1 MQVTP
6 HDRRVSRRRI
16 DGWMAQAMARA
27 IEVAGG
33 DTATVRVEGR
43 QGGARPATAH
53 PYLYNAWAIA
63 LGLIGVVALALF
75 FRLYRLDTLLHWAWG
90 DEMTYGL
97 EGQRVTRGEYKGL
110 FAYTWDQ
117 APATYAY
124 LISIAQQLFGPTLH
138 TDRMISALFG
148 TLTVPLLALCARAL
162 GLSWIGSL
170 LAAGLLAV
178 SHWHAHFSRIV
189 VSTVPSAFALLL
201 GLYCLIIAFR
211 IRRWWPAPLAGVAC
225 GFAPYMFISNRIIV
239 VILIAWLGYLAV
251 FHRVWLRHSWPKI
264 ALFAATFTLVLLPLA
279 VFWMHNIA
287 WFVGPE
293 RRVGLI
299 YHIDEWSSQHRGE
312 STSGWNSILHQ
323 LLLAAGMFAVYGGP
337 YIPWGGAYTPAM
349 DPVTGWLLVP
359 AIVYALY
366 RWRRPLVAL
375 VLIWFASIWFFGV
388 VLTIDA
394 PQMEHAVGL
403 IAATFLLIALLYD
416 DLGKLVSRRLRQT
429 HRPVPYRYAVRL
441 SLAGLL
447 VLVSGALNYNVF
459 STFGVVSW
467 RAAMGLPGRSTTPRR
482 TSRGTTR
489 RAARQSM
496 RNLTQT
502 NSSAFSPPTRASFP
516 ARVGVPKSPACT
528 SSCQTRLH
536 RRTPSPPIYRG
547 HRWKRWP
554 MPMAI
559 LLLPRSSRLR
569 GSRTG
574 LSAHPDL
581 ASA

>member
-1 MQVTP
+1 
-6 HDRRVSRRRI
+6 
-16 DGWMAQAMARA
+16 MAQAMARA

-459 STFGVVSW
+459 FNVWGGQLAGRDGFAW
-467 RAAMGLPGRSTTPRR
+467 QIYDAATYVARHDTPRGTAIYAQSYPDEFFRFLSPHAGEFPGTGGRPQVASLYIVMPDSPTQADALAAYLPGAQVEKVADADGDLAFTALIPPARFAYGTKR
-482 TSRGTTR
+482 TS
-489 RAARQSM
+489 
-496 RNLTQT
+496 
-502 NSSAFSPPTRASFP
+502 
-516 ARVGVPKSPACT
+516 
-528 SSCQTRLH
+528 
-536 RRTPSPPIYRG
+536 
-547 HRWKRWP
+547 
-554 MPMAI
+554 
-559 LLLPRSSRLR
+559 
-569 GSRTG
+569 G
-574 LSAHPDL
+574 LSICITDCG
-581 ASA
+581 ASRPRTN